1 MGGGFGFPN
10 KILESPRFLGY
21 WWYEFTHWISRQVER
36 SIQPLLMSPG
46 RKEGYKPLSEQKS
59 GSLCSDDDDG
69 DDLHDV
75 SILDNSNATTLGR
88 RAVLLKIWAYLST
101 VMNVF
106 MALCLVLLYRKLQ
119 NLSSPLP
126 PWPDTVYCQYESR
139 SIQVASSTLR

>member
-1 MGGGFGFPN
+1 MGGGFEFSD
-10 KILESPRFLGY
+10 KILESSRFLGY
-21 WWYEFTHWISRQVER
+21 EFAHWISREVER

-59 GSLCSDDDDG
+59 GSLCSDDG

-106 MALCLVLLYRKLQ
+106 MALCLVFVYRKLQ